1 MRDISLHILDIV
13 ENSLR
18 AGANLIHID
27 ITADEQQ
34 DTLTVTIED
43 NGSGMSAEMLE
54 RVRSPFT
61 TTRTT
66 RNVGLGI
73 PLLMTGCESTG
84 GCLSI
89 ESALGE
95 GTKLTAVYGLS
106 HIDRPPLGDIA
117 ETVAS
122 LVLANPQVDF
132 VFTVS
137 RGESFE
143 FDTRMIKDTLQ
154 GVPVTEPSVMVFI
167 REYLEE
173 GTVKVL
179 GGQEI

>member
-18 AGANLIHID
+18 AGASLIRID
-27 ITADEQQ
+27 IVAEAPRDI
-34 DTLTVTIED
+34 LTVTIED
-43 NGSGMSAEMLE
+43 NGSGMSEEMLE
-54 RVRSPFT
+54 KVRSPFT

-66 RNVGLGI
+66 RKVGLGI
-73 PLLMTGCESTG
+73 PLLMAGCESTG
-84 GCLSI
+84 GHLDI
-89 ESALGE
+89 ESVLGE
-95 GTKLTAVYGLS
+95 GTKLVALYGLT

-117 ETVAS
+117 ETITS

-132 VFTVS
+132 VYKAVKD
-137 RGESFE
+137 EVFE
-143 FDTRMIKDTLQ
+143 FDTRMIKATLD
-154 GVPVTEPSVMVFI
+154 GVAITEPSVMAFI

-173 GTVKVL
+173 GTLQVF

>member
-1 MRDISLHILDIV
+1 MRDISLHILDIA

-18 AGANLIHID
+18 AGANLIRID
-27 ITADEQQ
+27 ITADMPH
-34 DTLTVTIED
+34 DALTVTIED
-43 NGSGMSAEMLE
+43 NGSGMSADMLE
-54 RVRSPFT
+54 KVRSPFT

-73 PLLMTGCESTG
+73 PLLMAGCENTG
-84 GCLSI
+84 GHLDI
-89 ESALGE
+89 ESILGQ
-95 GTKLTAVYGLS
+95 GTKLTAVYGLK

-117 ETVAS
+117 ETIAS

-132 VFTVS
+132 VYTAKRDEF
-137 RGESFE
+137 FE
-143 FDTRMIKDTLQ
+143 FDTRMIKATLD
-154 GVPVTEPSVMVFI
+154 GVPITEPSVMAFI

-173 GTVKVL
+173 GTNQVL

>member
-18 AGANLIHID
+18 AGASLIRIS
-27 ITADEQQ
+27 ITADELQ

-54 RVRSPFT
+54 KVRSPFT

-66 RNVGLGI
+66 RDVGLGI
-73 PLLMTGCESTG
+73 PLLMAGCESTG
-84 GCLSI
+84 GHLSI
-89 ESALGE
+89 ESSLGK
-95 GTKLTAVYGLS
+95 GTKLTAVYGTS
-106 HIDRPPLGDIA
+106 HIDRPPLGNIA

-122 LVLANPQVDF
+122 LVLANPQVNF
-132 VFTVS
+132 VLTV
-137 RGESFE
+137 RRDECFE
-143 FDTRMIKDTLQ
+143 FDTRMIKATLQ
-154 GVPVTEPSVMVFI
+154 GVPVTEPSVMMFI

>member
-13 ENSLR
+13 DNSLR
-18 AGANLIHID
+18 AGASLIRIS
-27 ITADEQQ
+27 IAADDLQ

-54 RVRSPFT
+54 KVRSPFT

-66 RNVGLGI
+66 RDVGLGI
-73 PLLMTGCESTG
+73 PLLMAGCENTG
-84 GCLSI
+84 GHLSI
-89 ESALGE
+89 ESDPGK
-95 GTKLTAVYGLS
+95 GTKLTAVYGMS
-106 HIDRPPLGDIA
+106 HIDRPPLGNIA

-132 VFTVS
+132 VLTV
-137 RGESFE
+137 RRDECFE

-154 GVPVTEPSVMVFI
+154 GVPITEPSVMMFI

-173 GTVKVL
+173 GTGKVL